1 MELVNKM
8 DKKIS
13 IITASYNQ
21 GNFIE
26 DAILSV
32 MNQKYSNYEHII
44 VDGESNDETISIL
57 KKYKHLKWI
66 SEKDSG
72 QTDALN
78 KALKLVDGEI
88 IGQLNADDYYYD
100 NIFSE
105 INDKLSDQLI
115 DGIYG
120 NLHYVDKSK
129 NIIDHRIAKSRYVI
143 SNRFVSK
150 FICFIPST
158 TFFFKKSSLKN
169 NITYDNDMNFGMD
182 KDLYANMYDK
192 KFIIQK
198 IEKNYAFMRLHENNK
213 FEHKRGIKNFIS
225 DIKEGVRI
233 YNKFSK
239 FKLPNNFIGLS
250 IYTLIRF
257 ILKCF
262 FFIVFKI
269 FNKKK

>member
-1 MELVNKM
+1 MK
-8 DKKIS
+8 KKIS

-32 MNQKYSNYEHII
+32 IKQNYPNYEHII

-78 KALKLVDGEI
+78 KALKLSTGEI

-105 INDKLSDQLI
+105 INDKLSSEFI

-120 NLHYVDKSK
+120 NLHYVDKNK
-129 NIIDHRIAKSRYVI
+129 NIINHRVAKSHYII
-143 SNRFVSK
+143 SNRFVSRA
-150 FICFIPST
+150 FS
-158 TFFFKKSSLKN
+158 
-169 NITYDNDMNFGMD
+169 
-182 KDLYANMYDK
+182 
-192 KFIIQK
+192 
-198 IEKNYAFMRLHENNK
+198 IE
-213 FEHKRGIKNFIS
+213 
-225 DIKEGVRI
+225 
-233 YNKFSK
+233 
-239 FKLPNNFIGLS
+239 
-250 IYTLIRF
+250 
-257 ILKCF
+257 
-262 FFIVFKI
+262 
-269 FNKKK
+269 

>member
-1 MELVNKM
+1 M

-32 MNQKYSNYEHII
+32 MNQEYSNYEHII
-44 VDGESNDETISIL
+44 IDGESNDKTISIL

-78 KALKLVDGEI
+78 KALKLAEGEI

-105 INDKLSDQLI
+105 INDKLSDQFV

-120 NLHYVDKSK
+120 NLHYVDKDK
-129 NIIDHRIAKSRYVI
+129 NIIDYRIAKSRYFI
-143 SNRFVSK
+143 SNKFVSK

-158 TFFFKKSSLKN
+158 TFFFKKLSLNN
-169 NITYDNDMNFGMD
+169 NISYDNDMNFGMD
-182 KDLYANMYDK
+182 KDLYANMYHN
-192 KFIIQK
+192 KFIIKK

-213 FEHKRGIKNFIS
+213 FEHKRGVGIFIS
-225 DIKEGVRI
+225 DVKEGIKI
-233 YNKFSK
+233 YNKFSRI
-239 FKLPNNFIGLS
+239 KLPINFIGLF
-250 IYTLIRF
+250 IYTLIRL

-262 FFIVFKI
+262 GFIIFNF
-269 FNKKK
+269 FNKKKLNKPE